1 MFRKLILIVSCCFTC
16 PWGALTQAADSLH
29 GASNIVLLQAACP
42 SVWEKV
48 DKALAKPS
56 SVPWANETDRQ
67 KFIEFQ
73 RNFIIPQTKTGS
85 RDMDSASR
93 DVITVL
99 SECIKRHNLV
109 VRAEFNKT
117 IGKLPKL
124 KERVD
129 ITTILQILMMI
140 EDDN

>member
-1 MFRKLILIVSCCFTC
+1 MKNLLRILSIYLLGVSTIN
-16 PWGALTQAADSLH
+16 AADSLH

-42 SVWEKV
+42 TAWEKV
-48 DKALAKPS
+48 DKVYAKPS

-67 KFIEFQ
+67 KNLEFQ
-73 RNFIIPQTKTGS
+73 RNFILQQTKTGS
-85 RDMDSASR
+85 RDTDSVSR

-99 SECIKRHNLV
+99 SECVKRHNLV

-117 IGKLPKL
+117 IGKLPEL

-129 ITTILQILMMI
+129 ITQILMLLLL
-140 EDDN
+140 DDSDEN